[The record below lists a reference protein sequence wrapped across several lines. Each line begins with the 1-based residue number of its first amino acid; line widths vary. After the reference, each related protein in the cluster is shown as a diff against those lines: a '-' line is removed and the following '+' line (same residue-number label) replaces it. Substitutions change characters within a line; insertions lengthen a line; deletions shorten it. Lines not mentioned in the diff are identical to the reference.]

1 MWKEGSDQVV
11 VSFTQDPPPDGYEE
25 RLNECDR
32 VVMYVAAQAGD
43 GRHRDMKCHIHISL
57 FFCHQLDFPSLP
69 FPVTLYQSFPLPRS
83 FPDDAASLCQFSK
96 RSKRKILQSC
106 VRVHARPTSQRRYQK
121 LLGCIKRKSKL
132 QEFTSFMNSDHPSK
146 LHTS

>member
-11 VSFTQDPPPDGYEE
+11 VSSTQDPPPADGYEE

-43 GRHRDMKCHIHISL
+43 GRHRDMRCHIHISL

-69 FPVTLYQSFPLPRS
+69 FPVTLYLASVLS
-83 FPDDAASLCQFSK
+83 SASLLPWWRCVFVPISK

-106 VRVHARPTSQRRYQK
+106 VRVHARPRPCATKQPAQVSETVRMHKKKVKTAGMHQLNEQ
-121 LLGCIKRKSKL
+121 
-132 QEFTSFMNSDHPSK
+132 
-146 LHTS
+146 